1 MEIPA
6 LKKLKETATKER
18 KQKDKKA
25 ISIAFDILVIF
36 CVALLSATLMQK
48 AFQND
53 TFYTIKIGQL
63 LRTSGLDYIDHF
75 SWHDSLPYMYPHWLY
90 DLATSLVYDFM
101 GGFTGVYIVNVILS
115 SILGILTY
123 ITSKKITK
131 NQLISFIVTL
141 GQMYLLRDY
150 LAARAQLVTFILFV
164 LGVLFIEKYLEKPKL
179 RYALVLII
187 IPIIIANVHSA
198 VFPFYFVL
206 FLPYIGEYAIR
217 VLLDLHLPHKLYQLY
232 IKTDIKITSK
242 KLKNVDEK
250 KIKQY
255 QKKLA
260 KLNKELEKSNVDFE
274 KAIIKQNSTR
284 SKPYKLTLERNDNV
298 LKLLI
303 IMIICLF
310 TGLLTPIKDMPYT
323 YTLKIMQGNTTKS
336 INEHLPLT
344 LIDYKPIL
352 ALLTLTIAVV
362 TFSKVK
368 IRLRDLFFFC
378 GLTLLALMTRRQI
391 SMLVLF
397 GGFVFARIASDF
409 FEIYDKDS
417 SEEFKEYLTSI
428 SGQFLTLAI
437 ILLVCF
443 ANYRYKINQAY
454 INESS
459 YPIEA
464 STWIKENLDYK
475 NIRLYNDYNYGSYL
489 LFEDIPVFIDSRC
502 DLYTPEFNGTY
513 NKEKH
518 KYEGKDIFSDFMNI
532 STIGTYYE
540 TKFEEY
546 GVTHVITKPNSK
558 IRMLISRDKN
568 YEELY
573 SDKNFVIYARG
584 DQSKFEIN
592 KQEVVEND

>member
-6 LKKLKETATKER
+6 LKKLKETTTKE
-18 KQKDKKA
+18 KKPKDKKV

-36 CVALLSATLMQK
+36 CVALLSATFMQK
-48 AFQND
+48 TFQND

-90 DLATSLVYDFM
+90 DIATSLVYDFM
-101 GGFTGVYIVNVILS
+101 GGFAGVYIVNIVLS
-115 SILGILTY
+115 SILGIVTY

-131 NQLISFIVTL
+131 NQLISFLVTL
-141 GQMYLLRDY
+141 GQMYLVKDY

-179 RYALVLII
+179 RYALMLIL

-217 VLLDLHLPHKLYQLY
+217 VLLDAHLPHKIYQVY
-232 IKTDIKITSK
+232 IKTCIRHTSK
-242 KLKNVDEK
+242 KLKNVNEN

-260 KLNKELEKSNVDFE
+260 KLNKELEKSNTDFE
-274 KAIIKQNSTR
+274 KATIKQNSTR
-284 SKPYKLTLERNDNV
+284 NKPYKLILERNDNV
-298 LKLLI
+298 LKLII

-323 YTLKIMQGNTTKS
+323 YTIKIMQGNTTKS

-352 ALLTLTIAVV
+352 AVLTLTIAVV
-362 TFSKVK
+362 AFSKVK

-397 GGFVFARIASDF
+397 GGFVFARIAADF

-417 SEEFKEYLTSI
+417 SEEFVEYLTSI
-428 SGQFLTLAI
+428 SGQFLTIAI

-443 ANYRYKINQAY
+443 ANYKNKINNPY
-454 INESS
+454 INENA
-459 YPIEA
+459 YPVEA
-464 STWIKENLDYK
+464 SKWIKENLDYK

-502 DLYTPEFNGTY
+502 DLYTPEFNGEY

-518 KYEGKDIFSDFMNI
+518 KYEGKDIFTDFMNI

-546 GVTHVITKPNSK
+546 GITHVITKPNSK
-558 IRMLISRDKN
+558 IRMLISRDEK
-568 YEELY
+568 YKELY
-573 SDKNFVIYARG
+573 SDKNFVVYARG
-584 DQSKFEIN
+584 DQEEFE
-592 KQEVVEND
+592 K

>member
-6 LKKLKETATKER
+6 LKKLKETTTKE
-18 KQKDKKA
+18 KKPKDKKV

-36 CVALLSATLMQK
+36 CVALLSATFMQK
-48 AFQND
+48 TFQND

-75 SWHDSLPYMYPHWLY
+75 SWHESLPYMYPHWLY
-90 DLATSLVYDFM
+90 DIATSLVYDFM
-101 GGFTGVYIVNVILS
+101 GGFAGVYIVNIVLS
-115 SILGILTY
+115 SILGIVTY

-131 NQLISFIVTL
+131 NQLISFLVTL
-141 GQMYLLRDY
+141 GQMYLVKDY

-179 RYALVLII
+179 RYALMLIL

-217 VLLDLHLPHKLYQLY
+217 VLLDAHLPHKIYQVY
-232 IKTDIKITSK
+232 IKTCIRHTSK
-242 KLKNVDEK
+242 KLKNVNEN

-260 KLNKELEKSNVDFE
+260 KLNKELEKSNTDFE
-274 KAIIKQNSTR
+274 KATIKQNSTR
-284 SKPYKLTLERNDNV
+284 NKPYKLILERNDNI
-298 LKLLI
+298 LKLII

-323 YTLKIMQGNTTKS
+323 YTIKIMQGNTTKS

-352 ALLTLTIAVV
+352 AVLTLTIAVV
-362 TFSKVK
+362 AFSKVK

-397 GGFVFARIASDF
+397 GGFVFARIAADF

-417 SEEFKEYLTSI
+417 SEEFVEYLTSI
-428 SGQFLTLAI
+428 SGQFLTIAI

-443 ANYRYKINQAY
+443 ANYKNKINNPY
-454 INESS
+454 INENA
-459 YPIEA
+459 YPVEA
-464 STWIKENLDYK
+464 SKWIKENLDYK

-502 DLYTPEFNGTY
+502 DLYTPEFNGEY

-518 KYEGKDIFSDFMNI
+518 KYEGKDIFTDFMNI

-546 GVTHVITKPNSK
+546 GITHVITKPNSK
-558 IRMLISRDKN
+558 IRMLISRDEK
-568 YEELY
+568 YKELY
-573 SDKNFVIYARG
+573 SDKNFVVYARG
-584 DQSKFEIN
+584 DQEEFE
-592 KQEVVEND
+592 K

>member
-6 LKKLKETATKER
+6 LKKLKETTTKE
-18 KQKDKKA
+18 KKPKDKKV

-36 CVALLSATLMQK
+36 CVALLSATFMQK
-48 AFQND
+48 TFQND

-90 DLATSLVYDFM
+90 DIATSLVYDFM
-101 GGFTGVYIVNVILS
+101 GGFAGVYIVNIVLS
-115 SILGILTY
+115 SILGIVTY

-131 NQLISFIVTL
+131 NQLISFLVTL
-141 GQMYLLRDY
+141 GQMYLVKDY

-179 RYALVLII
+179 RYALMLIL

-217 VLLDLHLPHKLYQLY
+217 VLLDAHLPHKIYQVY
-232 IKTDIKITSK
+232 IKTCIRHTSK
-242 KLKNVDEK
+242 KLKNVNEN

-260 KLNKELEKSNVDFE
+260 KLNKELEKSNTDFE
-274 KAIIKQNSTR
+274 KATIKQNSTR
-284 SKPYKLTLERNDNV
+284 NKPYKLILERNDNV
-298 LKLLI
+298 LKLII

-323 YTLKIMQGNTTKS
+323 YTIKIMQGNTTKS

-352 ALLTLTIAVV
+352 AVLTLTIAVV
-362 TFSKVK
+362 AFSKVK
-368 IRLRDLFFFC
+368 IRLRDLFFFS

-397 GGFVFARIASDF
+397 GGFVFARIAADF

-417 SEEFKEYLTSI
+417 SEEFVEYLTSI
-428 SGQFLTLAI
+428 SGQFLTIAI

-443 ANYRYKINQAY
+443 ANYKNKINNPY
-454 INESS
+454 INENA
-459 YPIEA
+459 YPVEA
-464 STWIKENLDYK
+464 SKWIKENLDYK

-502 DLYTPEFNGTY
+502 DLYTPEFNGEY

-518 KYEGKDIFSDFMNI
+518 KYEGKDIFTDFMNI

-546 GVTHVITKPNSK
+546 GITHVITKPNSK
-558 IRMLISRDKN
+558 IRMLISRDEK
-568 YEELY
+568 YKELY
-573 SDKNFVIYARG
+573 SDKNFVVYARG
-584 DQSKFEIN
+584 DQEEFE
-592 KQEVVEND
+592 K

>member
-6 LKKLKETATKER
+6 LKKLKETTTKE
-18 KQKDKKA
+18 KKPKDKKV

-36 CVALLSATLMQK
+36 CVALLSATFMQK
-48 AFQND
+48 TFQND

-90 DLATSLVYDFM
+90 DIATSLVYDFM
-101 GGFTGVYIVNVILS
+101 GGFAGVYIVNIVLS
-115 SILGILTY
+115 SILGVVTY

-131 NQLISFIVTL
+131 NQLISFLVTL
-141 GQMYLLRDY
+141 GQMYLVKDY

-179 RYALVLII
+179 RYALMLIL

-217 VLLDLHLPHKLYQLY
+217 VLLDAHLPHKIYQVY
-232 IKTDIKITSK
+232 IKTCIRHTSK
-242 KLKNVDEK
+242 KLKNVNEN

-260 KLNKELEKSNVDFE
+260 KLNKELEKSNTDFE
-274 KAIIKQNSTR
+274 KATIKQNSTR
-284 SKPYKLTLERNDNV
+284 NKPYKLILERNDNV
-298 LKLLI
+298 LKLII

-323 YTLKIMQGNTTKS
+323 YTIKIMQGNTTKS

-352 ALLTLTIAVV
+352 AVLTLTIAVV
-362 TFSKVK
+362 AFSKVK

-397 GGFVFARIASDF
+397 GGFVFARIAADF

-417 SEEFKEYLTSI
+417 SEEFVEYLTSI
-428 SGQFLTLAI
+428 SGQFLTIAI

-443 ANYRYKINQAY
+443 ANYKNKINNPY
-454 INESS
+454 INENA
-459 YPIEA
+459 YPVEA
-464 STWIKENLDYK
+464 SKWIKENLDYK

-502 DLYTPEFNGTY
+502 DLYTPEFNGEY

-518 KYEGKDIFSDFMNI
+518 KYEGKDIFTDFMNI

-546 GVTHVITKPNSK
+546 GITHVITKPNSK
-558 IRMLISRDKN
+558 IRMLISRDEK
-568 YEELY
+568 YKELY

-584 DQSKFEIN
+584 DQEEFE
-592 KQEVVEND
+592 K